1 MRTLAPAAPK
11 PNVINHSAVVL
22 HSIRNPT
29 FHRTSEDNTCRGNDM
44 TTQNGRT
51 QCRAIVDTHRHPVGP
66 KLRAKMAEVG
76 AFDPNQEFPQTNA
89 EDLIVYRDFVDL
101 DYAMPK
107 QREGGVTL
115 SLASNGGEVDWIAR
129 DLLQVSTCDA
139 LKFLNDEYL
148 EIKDRYPGE
157 FALMANA
164 HALEGE
170 CRPVVEEMISQGDA
184 KAVAVASS
192 YGDGSDRAFLD
203 SPKAEWLWEFAEASD
218 IVVHIHPPMLSVGNE
233 VLMQYRLNEAVG
245 RPFDSTVTVA
255 RMIGSGV
262 FDRHPKLQV
271 LIVHMGGELSSILGR
286 LDFTW
291 HLNYNGVRNPPAG
304 RPYTNQRPPSGYFKT
319 NILVDCMGFSP
330 IGLRAAI
337 EMCGVDRVV
346 FGSDYGAV
354 PYGIKEHVQIVE
366 DVLPSPAE
374 RQLVFWRTS
383 DKLFRLGLVDT
394 DLVTPALHQ
403 SR

>member
-1 MRTLAPAAPK
+1 MLA
-11 PNVINHSAVVL
+11 S
-22 HSIRNPT
+22 
-29 FHRTSEDNTCRGNDM
+29 M
-44 TTQNGRT
+44 TAQNSDTGY
-51 QCRAIVDTHRHPVGP
+51 RAIVDTHRHPVGP
-66 KLRAKMAEVG
+66 KLRAKMVEVG
-76 AFDPNQEFPQTNA
+76 LFDPKQEFPQTNA

-129 DLLQVSTCDA
+129 DLLGVSTGDA

-148 EIKDRYPGE
+148 AIKGRYPGE

-164 HALEGE
+164 HALEGD
-170 CRPVVEEMISQGDA
+170 CQPIVEEMISHGDA
-184 KAVAVASS
+184 KAIAVASS
-192 YGDGSDRAFLD
+192 YGAGSDRTFLD
-203 SPKAEWLWEFAEASD
+203 SPKAEWLWEFAEAND

-255 RMIGSGV
+255 RMIASGV
-262 FDRHPKLQV
+262 FDRHPRLQV

-291 HLNYNGVRNPPAG
+291 HLNYHGVHNPPAG
-304 RPYTNQRPPSGYFKT
+304 RPYMNQRQPSEYMKT

-374 RQLVFWRTS
+374 RELVFWRTS
-383 DKLFRLGLVDT
+383 NKIFRLGLVDT
-394 DLVTPALHQ
+394 DLVTPGFAPIAAA
-403 SR
+403 

>member
-1 MRTLAPAAPK
+1 MKA
-11 PNVINHSAVVL
+11 
-22 HSIRNPT
+22 
-29 FHRTSEDNTCRGNDM
+29 
-44 TTQNGRT
+44 QNGVT
-51 QCRAIVDTHRHPVGP
+51 EYRAIVDTHRHPVGP

-76 AFDPNQEFPQTNA
+76 LFDPNQKFPQTNSQ
-89 EDLIVYRDFVDL
+89 DFIVYRDFVDL
-101 DYAMPK
+101 DYAMLK
-107 QREGGVTL
+107 QRDGGVTL

-129 DLLQVSTCDA
+129 DLLEVSTGDA

-164 HALEGE
+164 HALEGS
-170 CRPVVEEMISQGDA
+170 CWPIVEEMMSQGDA
-184 KAVAVASS
+184 KAIAVASS
-192 YGDGSDRAFLD
+192 YGDGSDRTFLD
-203 SPKAEWLWEFAEASD
+203 SPQAEWLWEFAEANGV
-218 IVVHIHPPMLSVGNE
+218 VVHIHPPMLSVGNE

-366 DVLPSPAE
+366 DVLPSSAE